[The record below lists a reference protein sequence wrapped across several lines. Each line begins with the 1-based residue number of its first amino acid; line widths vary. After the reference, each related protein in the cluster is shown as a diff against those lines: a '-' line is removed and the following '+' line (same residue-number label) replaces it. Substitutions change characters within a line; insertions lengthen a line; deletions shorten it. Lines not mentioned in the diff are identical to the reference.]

1 MNPLSQIQNPAL
13 QGLTQA
19 TPGATAAKPAEEG
32 FGDMLMDVM
41 KEVSQTQQNAG
52 SKATDFMTGRHN
64 VDYQD
69 LMIAMEKASIALQLT
84 ASVRDKVLQAYQTIS
99 SMQV

>member
-1 MNPLSQIQNPAL
+1 MGPLSQIQNPAI
-13 QGLTQA
+13 QGLAQGNDA
-19 TPGATAAKPAEEG
+19 SVAKSGGEEG

-41 KEVSQTQQNAG
+41 KEVNQTQQNAG
-52 SKATDFMTGRHN
+52 NVQTDFMTGRHN

-84 ASVRDKVLQAYQTIS
+84 ASVRDKVLEAYQTIS